1 MRPRSFTG
9 IARRTF
15 ERVLPLGVAV
25 WLGTALVAAAPS
37 ASPAAVPASTPVAKT
52 RHGAATESRAASETA
67 LRVLERGGTA
77 VDAAVAASFVAG
89 VVAPTSSGL
98 GGGGFALVYRA
109 EDHSFTVLDFREAA
123 PAVLD
128 TAAFERRPL
137 PDAERGKL
145 TGVPGEVRGLAWLHH
160 KFGKLS
166 WRALVEPAER
176 LARDGFAL
184 EAHMA
189 SVIGGKD
196 EQRYRRMHAVE
207 RSFWPGGKAAVLG
220 QRVQR
225 PELARTLHTLGTE
238 GPESFYTGPIADD
251 LVAAAARFG
260 GTLTR
265 EDFARYQPRELTPL
279 RMAWEGYEVL
289 TMPPPSAGGLFL
301 AQVLGSFSKQDL
313 ALAGLRTGLG
323 VHQLAETMRGA
334 LLDRARYIGDP
345 ALIPV
350 DVARLFAPARL
361 AARKARIA
369 PDRTQAVQALAGED
383 HGTHALI
390 VADAR
395 GNVVSLTTT
404 VNTAF
409 GAEIEGER
417 TGIVLNDELDDFTS
431 AQAAAQA
438 GVRFPPNLARPG
450 ARPTSSMMPT
460 IVLRGGAPVLALG
473 GSGGYTIP
481 PSVTETLLGILAG
494 NETPEAAL
502 KAPRFRFD
510 NSDYSL
516 LIDAAF
522 GDAVR
527 QDLERR
533 GEKVRVTEAV
543 SAVQVL
549 AFGPRG
555 VTGAADP
562 RKGGAVL
569 VR

>member
-1 MRPRSFTG
+1 MRTRSFTG
-9 IARRTF
+9 FARRAF

-25 WLGTALVAAAPS
+25 WLGASLVVAAPSPGPAAAP
-37 ASPAAVPASTPVAKT
+37 AVAKT
-52 RHGAATESRAASETA
+52 RHGAATESRQASETA
-67 LRVLERGGTA
+67 LQVLARGGTA
-77 VDAAVAASFVAG
+77 VDAAVAASLVAG

-109 EDHSFTVLDFREAA
+109 EDRSFTVLDFREAA

-128 TAAFERRPL
+128 TAAFDRRPL

-145 TGVPGEVRGLAWLHH
+145 TGVPGEVRGLAWLHQ
-160 KFGKLS
+160 KFGKLA
-166 WRALVEPAER
+166 WGALVEPAER
-176 LARDGFAL
+176 LARDGFPIEPHL
-184 EAHMA
+184 A
-189 SVIGGKD
+189 SVIGSKD
-196 EQRYRRMHAVE
+196 DARYRRMRAVE
-207 RSFWPGGKAAVLG
+207 SSFWPGGKGATLG
-220 QRVQR
+220 QRVKR
-225 PELARTLHTLGTE
+225 PELARTLHTLRTE
-238 GPESFYTGPIADD
+238 GPESFYAGPIADD
-251 LVAAAARFG
+251 LVAAARQFG

-265 EDFARYQPRELTPL
+265 EDLARYRPRELTPL
-279 RMAWEGYEVL
+279 RVTWGDYEVV

-301 AQVLGSFSKQDL
+301 ATVLGSFSKQEL

-323 VHQLAETMRGA
+323 VHQLAEVMRGA
-334 LLDRARYIGDP
+334 LADRARYIGDP
-345 ALIPV
+345 GINPV
-350 DVARLFAPARL
+350 DVARLLAPARL
-361 AARKARIA
+361 AARKARIVA
-369 PDRTQAVQALAGED
+369 DRTQAVQAFANED
-383 HGTHALI
+383 HGTHALV

-431 AQAAAQA
+431 PTAAAKA

-450 ARPTSSMMPT
+450 VRPTSSMTPT
-460 IVLRGGAPVLALG
+460 IVLRAGVPVLALG

-481 PSVTETLLGILAG
+481 PSVTQTLLDILVG
-494 NETPEAAL
+494 NETPAAAVA
-502 KAPRFRFD
+502 APRFRFD
-510 NSDYSL
+510 ASDYSL
-516 LIDAAF
+516 TLDDTF

-533 GEKVRVTEAV
+533 GEKLRVTVAL